1 MFVLFYRLMQT
12 ITRRSALYI
21 TLVAFICIITG
32 AVLFSHFE
40 HESIWTALYWSIT
53 TATTVGYGDVSPVNT
68 AGRIIAIGLMI
79 TSIPLFGAVFSTLA
93 GSIVEARFRRL
104 MGMELFGPLKNHV
117 LILGDSDER
126 LTVIDSLK
134 TKRHIVVVSEDVDP
148 TTLPSGVSCIK
159 GDPRDL
165 LVLSKVKP
173 SQAKHALIIG
183 SRDGDILEIAIAL
196 KELAPNLSVTVS
208 TKSMLA
214 SRALKAIGIT
224 NTLVWQELLG
234 HTLAKSLQAPHAADL
249 LMQMVNSEE
258 FIIQEIPVA
267 EEFIGKSL
275 SELKSSYVGY
285 VLGLVQGDDV
295 ILGVRRNPIIRNG
308 AQLLILKE
316 Q

>member
-1 MFVLFYRLMQT
+1 
-12 ITRRSALYI
+12 
-21 TLVAFICIITG
+21 
-32 AVLFSHFE
+32 
-40 HESIWTALYWSIT
+40 
-53 TATTVGYGDVSPVNT
+53 
-68 AGRIIAIGLMI
+68 
-79 TSIPLFGAVFSTLA
+79 
-93 GSIVEARFRRL
+93 
-104 MGMELFGPLKNHV
+104 MELFGPLKNHV

-126 LTVIDSLK
+126 LTVINSLR
-134 TKRHIVVVSEDVDP
+134 TKRHIVVVSEDIDP

-165 LVLSKVKP
+165 SILSKVNP
-173 SQAKHALIIG
+173 SQARHALIIG

-208 TKSMLA
+208 TKSLLA

-258 FIIQEIPVA
+258 FIIQEIPVSD
-267 EEFIGKSL
+267 EFIGKTL
-275 SELKSSYVGY
+275 SELKSTYVGY
-285 VLGLVQGDDV
+285 VLGLVQENDV
-295 ILGVRRNPIIRNG
+295 ILGVRRNPVIQHG